1 MSRLTPIKAMRFIKK
16 SVSSVACTIVVAC
29 GVAVAPGLAAAA
41 SPSHE
46 IYATNEISGD
56 LSIINGDT
64 LKVEAT
70 VPLGKRPRGIVASKD
85 GKHLFVALSGSPIQ
99 GPPPPGGKRDGQ
111 DDDDDDD
118 KPPADKAADGIG
130 QFDIATRTLARVIRG
145 VSDPEKLDVTPDG
158 KHIYVASED
167 TGTAVV
173 FDTASGKPVASANV
187 GAEPEGVRVTPN
199 GKFAYMTSESA
210 WQVSIIDTKTNQIV
224 KQIKVGLRPRAIAF
238 TPDSK
243 KAYVPGEFD
252 GSITVIDAQK
262 LTVLKTIQLD
272 DKSAR
277 PMDAVVSPDGRSLY
291 LSTGRGR
298 TVVHIDTR
306 IDKVMRSVQVG
317 ARPWGLAISPDGKHI
332 YAANGPSNDVSVIDA
347 ASFKVIATI
356 AVGKGPW
363 GVAVARPAVRH

>member
-1 MSRLTPIKAMRFIKK
+1 MRRTLLK
-16 SVSSVACTIVVAC
+16 VGAAIVVAC
-29 GVAVAPGLAAAA
+29 GAVVASGLAAAA
-41 SPSHE
+41 WPSHE
-46 IYATNEISGD
+46 IYVTNEVSGD

-70 VPLGKRPRGIVASKD
+70 IPLGKRPRGIVTTRD

-99 GPPPPGGKRDGQ
+99 GPPPPGGRGGK
-111 DDDDDDD
+111 DDDDDDN

-130 QFDIATRTLARVIRG
+130 QFDIANRKLARVIRG

-158 KHIYVASED
+158 KHVYVASED

-173 FDTASGKPVASANV
+173 FDTTSGIAVASANV
-187 GAEPEGVRVTPN
+187 GAEPEGVRVSPD

-210 WQVSIIDTKTNQIV
+210 QQVSIIDTKTNQVV
-224 KQIKVGLRPRAIAF
+224 KQVKVGLRPRAIAF
-238 TPDSK
+238 TPDGK

-262 LTVLKTIQLD
+262 LTVLKTIQFD
-272 DKSAR
+272 DKNAR
-277 PMDAVVSPDGRSLY
+277 PMDAVVAPDGNSLY

-298 TVVHIDTR
+298 TVVHVDTR
-306 IDKVMRSVQVG
+306 IDRILRTVQVG
-317 ARPWGLAISPDGKHI
+317 ARPWGLAISPDGRRI

-347 ASFKVIATI
+347 DSFKVIDTI
-356 AVGKGPW
+356 AVGTGPW
-363 GVAVARPAVRH
+363 GVAVARPAAKR